1 MPNPSVFFVSDGTGI
16 TAETFGNAILAQFE
30 VKFRH
35 IRIPFVD
42 SVDKAHQAV
51 RQILHTGELEGRKPI
66 VFTTLVNMEVLGVIL
81 EGCKDK
87 TMLMDMFSIF
97 VNPLEKELGIKSN
110 HRVGRFS
117 DASKSQEYR
126 DRIEAIN
133 FSLAHDDGQL
143 NRDLELSDVILV
155 GVSRSGKTP
164 TSLYLAMQH
173 GLKASNYPLIP
184 EDFERRQLPPAL
196 MPHKKKIFGLTIQP
210 ERLSEIRNER
220 RPDSKYASLQN
231 CRHEVAE
238 AEAMM
243 RRAGIRWL
251 STTHKSIEEI
261 ATTILQEISPERLIY

>member
-1 MPNPSVFFVSDGTGI
+1 
-16 TAETFGNAILAQFE
+16 
-30 VKFRH
+30 
-35 IRIPFVD
+35 VD

-51 RQILHTGELEGRKPI
+51 RQITHTGEVEGRNPI
-66 VFTTLVNMEVLGVIL
+66 VFTTLVNTEVLTVIQD
-81 EGCKDK
+81 GCKGK
-87 TMLMDMFSIF
+87 TMLMDMFGTF
-97 VNPLEKELGIKSN
+97 VNPLEQELGVKSN

-117 DASKSQEYR
+117 DPSKSKEYH

-143 NRDLELSDVILV
+143 NRDLESSDVILV

-196 MPHKKKIFGLTIQP
+196 APHKKKIFGLTIQP

-220 RPDSKYASLQN
+220 RPNSKYASLQN

-251 STTHKSIEEI
+251 STTNKSIEEI
-261 ATTILQEISPERLIY
+261 ATTILQEINPERLIY

>member
-1 MPNPSVFFVSDGTGI
+1 MPNPTVFFVSDGTGI

-51 RQILHTGELEGRKPI
+51 RQILHTGELEGRRPI
-66 VFTTLVNMEVLGVIL
+66 VFTTLVNMEVLNVIL
-81 EGCKDK
+81 EGCQDK

-143 NRDLELSDVILV
+143 NRDLESSDVILV

-184 EDFERRQLPPAL
+184 EYFERRQLPPAL
-196 MPHKKKIFGLTIQP
+196 VPHKKKIFGLTIQP

-220 RPDSKYASLQN
+220 RPDSKYASLAN